1 MQMSASKERR
11 RPRVDRREAA
21 RMLQCS
27 RDNVRRLDRI
37 KQLKTGKQ
45 DRNGTYTYDRGEVE
59 SLANKRGL
67 RVRPSGEL
75 AARVFRMF
83 KERRPF
89 QDIVIETEQEPE
101 VILALRQQFEV
112 GFDYG
117 KQQREESEE
126 ARLREHD
133 EEMRAMDREL
143 ERRRRGVLIEEPAA
157 GPGLAN
163 GRHAPFS
170 EMAGEAARRAR

>member
-21 RMLQCS
+21 AILQCS

-37 KQLKTGKQ
+37 KQLKTGER
-45 DRNGTYTYDRGEVE
+45 DRNGTFTYDRREIE
-59 SLANKRGL
+59 EFARKRGL
-67 RVRPSGEL
+67 GVKPSGEL

-101 VILALRQQFEV
+101 VIRALRQEYEA
-112 GFDYG
+112 GFDYE
-117 KQQREESEE
+117 KRQQEQTEEE
-126 ARLREHD
+126 RLRREHD
-133 EEMRAMDREL
+133 DEMRAMDLEL
-143 ERRRRGVLIEEPAA
+143 ERRRRGAVSEGPAE
-157 GPGLAN
+157 GPGVMDTPPAVA
-163 GRHAPFS
+163 GR
-170 EMAGEAARRAR
+170 ARRFAR